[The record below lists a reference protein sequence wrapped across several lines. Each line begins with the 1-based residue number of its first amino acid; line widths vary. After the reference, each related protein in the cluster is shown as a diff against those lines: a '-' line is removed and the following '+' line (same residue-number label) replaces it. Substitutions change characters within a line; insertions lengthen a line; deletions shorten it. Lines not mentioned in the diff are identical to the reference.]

1 MWSGQFIYLPQHEG
15 SCQAMMSP
23 QAYMQKTCRYKTIQT
38 SKQRGSKNLQGTKQ
52 RRIDHNHQPT
62 NQPINQLNM
71 MMTILVMLKVL
82 MSAMSDVPTIQTTTW
97 HIMNHRRAKDHAL
110 ITYGCVLLGSWQC
123 AHHTQPERC
132 KVQILK

>member
-1 MWSGQFIYLPQHEG
+1 
-15 SCQAMMSP
+15 
-23 QAYMQKTCRYKTIQT
+23 MQKTCRYKTIQT

-62 NQPINQLNM
+62 NQPTNQLNM

-82 MSAMSDVPTIQTTTW
+82 MSDVPTIQTTTW

-110 ITYGCVLLGSWQC
+110 ITYGWVVLLGSWQC
-123 AHHTQPERC
+123 AHHTQPDRC
-132 KVQILK
+132 KVQILKSMTSG